1 MTSSYPRA
9 TVGALAVSDD
19 NLILLIR
26 SHKWRDTWCV
36 PGGKIDYGETI
47 VAALKREFI
56 EETGLKLAEV
66 YLAPTLEAVNS
77 PEFHK
82 PAHFIL
88 LNFIARVRGAASDIP
103 VTLNDEAQTHAWRT
117 VDEALEYDLNSFT
130 RWLVTFYRDHQHEL
144 VPVTVSA

>member
-1 MTSSYPRA
+1 MTSYPLA

-26 SHKWRDTWCV
+26 SHKWRDMWCV
-36 PGGKIDYGETI
+36 PGGKIDYGESM
-47 VAALKREFI
+47 VAALKREFV

-66 YLAPTLEAVNS
+66 YWAPTLEAVNS

-88 LNFIARVRGAASDIP
+88 LNFIARVHGAANDIP
-103 VTLNDEAQTHAWRT
+103 VTLNDEAQTYAWLT
-117 VDEALEYDLNSFT
+117 VDEALDYDLNSFT
-130 RWLVTFYRDHQHEL
+130 RSLVIFYRDHQREL
-144 VPVTVSA
+144 VPATVSA